1 MFLLNKKTP
10 QTTQL
15 TVQLTLLFPKL
26 STPSCGFP
34 LHMVLLR
41 CHVDV
46 SAVITTVVIITLSAE
61 EGHEMGPKAL
71 LDNVYLDFLINLILK
86 F

>member
-26 STPSCGFP
+26 STPSCGPP
-34 LHMVLLR
+34 LQMVLLR

-46 SAVITTVVIITLSAE
+46 SAVITTVTLSAE
-61 EGHEMGPKAL
+61 EGHEMGSKAL